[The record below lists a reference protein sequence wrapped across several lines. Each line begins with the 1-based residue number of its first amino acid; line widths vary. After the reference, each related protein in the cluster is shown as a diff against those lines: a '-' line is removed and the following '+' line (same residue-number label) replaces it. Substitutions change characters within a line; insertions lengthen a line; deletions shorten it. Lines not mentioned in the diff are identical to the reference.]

1 MKVSKH
7 TLISF
12 LLLVLIAALYR
23 AIPGRPWGFA
33 PQFAMAIFGGSVL
46 KDRKMA
52 IALPVLSLLISDLI
66 YQLLFTYGLTDITGF
81 YSGQLENYVLFAA
94 LGMIGFMVKQNSI
107 GSIVKG
113 SIASPTAYFFISN
126 FMTWGGNGGFQ
137 RPKTFAGLT
146 QCYVDGLPFYTNSIL
161 ATIFFSA
168 VLFGGNYLIERKT
181 TTVQA

>member
-46 KDRKMA
+46 SDKKLA
-52 IALPVLSLLISDLI
+52 ITLPVLSLLISDIL
-66 YQLLFTYGLTDITGF
+66 YQVLFTFGITDITGF
-81 YSGQLENYVLFAA
+81 YSGQVENYLLFAA
-94 LGMIGFMVKQNSI
+94 LGTIGFFVKQNSVP
-107 GSIVKG
+107 SILKG
-113 SIASPTAYFFISN
+113 TIASPTAYFFISN
-126 FMTWGGNGGFQ
+126 FMTWTANAGLQ

-146 QCYVDGLPFYTNSIL
+146 QCYVDGLPFYTNSVI
-161 ATIFFSA
+161 ATVCFSA
-168 VLFGGNYLIERKT
+168 VLFGGSYMISRFNTAR
-181 TTVQA
+181 A